1 MAKRKRKKPGLNVDP
16 KRQAHNSLRGYLY
29 QIWHSVNAWLD
40 LNEDEILYLEGAEDF
55 DTVSDDTATAVQVKD
70 TQRPITLKS
79 QEVNDAINHYWELRM
94 SNLDRNVKFRF
105 LTRSKIGVEQ
115 RDPFGKKQPGLQV
128 WSRCS
133 GDQAV
138 TTKISE
144 FLQTAGEISEEV
156 KDFLKQAEPEQIYEQ
171 LIEPITWE
179 TDSKE
184 ASFVEKSIS
193 DKLIYHGDRHSISPS
208 DATKVVDH
216 LLKEA
221 LTVATQMENRELT
234 KVRFLEIFEEQTTQR
249 VPNEYLRHL
258 QLLATQTK
266 VLDTA
271 SAEFLGGPSDILIQ
285 SHSPILNTVPPLYT
299 DFAPRTELLTSIQAK
314 LQFEGMAVIHGGAG
328 RGKTTLAKLT
338 VKDASDSWLWLNCTI
353 REPSLVE
360 RESSVIDNLLK
371 QLAIQISNQSSP
383 VNIVLDDLNL
393 QPQVLQGYKETLGVV
408 VYRVLERGA
417 KLLITSQYKPPNSL
431 IRQLDV
437 PPSIV
442 VHVPDFTLAEIEQFA
457 KQLGC
462 PPDDV
467 TTWASSVQLH
477 TLGHPSLVR
486 VLLDRLREPGWR
498 KPNTIEDIVEPPKE
512 VGEERGAARQLLM
525 ALPDDQREFLYRL
538 SLMPAGFR
546 RDYALN
552 IAEIPESIPYAGDV
566 LSQLVGPWIDR
577 FNECYYTISPLLI
590 NAAKDVWSE
599 SKIKSLHAQI
609 ANAILQ
615 TRNLTQMEAQAVLF
629 HSMAGQNEIGF
640 IAVIQALISASGD
653 NRKELCR
660 EFSWLIHVKPDI
672 PEKSFPGDTF
682 IKHLFR
688 SLQYRIAVEVE
699 PERAPKILEIW
710 DEETKPYEP
719 HQLYLL
725 NRLMLATEAL
735 RYYQVPL
742 SAQQLVGY
750 FKEIIDI
757 TDNDNEVQKI
767 YYRNYMAQFE
777 EQETGTSNYF
787 SILFS
792 FIYRAPRPIDLPFF
806 SELIDALDELPQKI
820 RALLLADFKD
830 DSIDSRLLIDG
841 VWWAEANLE
850 NPDWKAC
857 LQVFDIVIDKALAWG
872 YPHLAAASA
881 RGKAVIHDEYLHN
894 PDAAHEALQDFI
906 AKVGVFPSIEEEQ
919 AFVYLHQ
926 KLYKEALNIYERVLS
941 TWNPPSEQVN
951 LGPLEEYRR
960 AAICAAQLNDW
971 EKAAIFLKDG
981 AKKIQK
987 IEDTERYIS
996 LYADAGFAQF
1006 KAGNMLES
1014 IKLLHLALK
1023 EFEKIPQDNTN
1034 LKYFTLKQRLAH
1046 TIRWMAEQN
1055 RENNPSELVE
1065 PLVGMCSNPEPNE
1078 DFLSLPD
1085 VPTGH
1090 AWFYLAQVEYRFGH
1104 GITVLNRALQ
1114 ALDCDANPAFSFFLS
1129 FFQTKH
1135 DFRNQTFDNLPHRIN
1150 QLASAAEST
1159 HKQYQLGK
1167 RTETEGIDSST
1178 LAALANFAS
1187 VENIISILG
1196 AALLVRLRE
1205 SRDIH
1210 DILATWRGNSLGL
1223 PIKENM
1229 IEALNRIELML
1240 FEDDDKVLTVM
1251 RTQELEGKKW
1261 FVAALMVIHDIE
1273 SSPEDL
1279 FHAHVLI
1286 TTSLIGSLWKDFVVL
1301 DLAELLSTQWLE
1313 KIKFQMMLK
1322 MPMTTVPDIERACK
1336 SSGTGKKKIGQI
1348 LLAVYQAVSL
1358 GVSSEILQQFR
1369 SWIQSIPEQKQ
1380 EPKTGQNPIAQRIIK
1395 AMEKPPHLTNEDVE
1409 ALRQSIEEGK
1419 MPVKFDSPLEP
1430 DEPEKP

>member
-1 MAKRKRKKPGLNVDP
+1 MAKRKRGKPGLKADR

-29 QIWHSVNAWLD
+29 QIWHSVNAWLE
-40 LNEDEILYLEGAEDF
+40 LAEDEILYLEGAEDF
-55 DTVSDDTATAVQVKD
+55 DKVSDDTITTVQVKD
-70 TQRPITLKS
+70 TRHKITLRS
-79 QEVNDAINHYWELRM
+79 QEVNDAINNYWHLQT
-94 SNLDRNVKFRF
+94 NDRNRSVKFRF
-105 LTRSKIGVEQ
+105 LTRSEIGVEQ
-115 RDPFGKKQPGLQV
+115 GNPFGTDNPGLQV

-133 GDQAV
+133 GDEESIK
-138 TTKISE
+138 KISD
-144 FLQTAGEISEEV
+144 FLQTEGKISGEV
-156 KDFLKQAEPEQIYEQ
+156 DDFLKQSEPQAIYEQ
-171 LIEPITWE
+171 LIEPISWE
-179 TDSKE
+179 TGSKP
-184 ASFVEKSIS
+184 ASFVEESIS
-193 DKLIYHGDRHSISPS
+193 DKLVLHGNQLGILPS
-208 DATKVVDH
+208 EAKKILGP

-221 LTVATQMENRELT
+221 LTVATQSENRVLT
-234 KVRFLEIFEEQTTQR
+234 KVRFLVIFEEQTTQR

-266 VLDTA
+266 VFDTA
-271 SAEFLGGPSDILIQ
+271 SGEFLGASSDISIQ

-299 DFAPRTELLTSIQAK
+299 DFAPRTELLASIQAQ

-353 REPSLVE
+353 RESSLVE

-371 QLAIQISNQSSP
+371 QLAIQISNLSSP

-393 QPQVLQGYKETLGVV
+393 QPQVLQGYKETLSVV

-437 PPSIV
+437 SPSIV
-442 VHVPDFTLAEIEQFA
+442 VHVPDFTLTEIEQFA

-462 PPDDV
+462 PRDDV

-486 VLLDRLREPGWR
+486 VLLDRLRETSWR
-498 KPNTIEDIVEPPKE
+498 KPNTIEDIVKPPKE
-512 VGEERGAARQLLM
+512 VGEERGESRQLLM
-525 ALPDDQREFLYRL
+525 ALPDDQKEFLYRL

-599 SKIKSLHAQI
+599 SKIKNLHAQI
-609 ANAILQ
+609 ANAIVQ
-615 TRNLTQMEAQAVLF
+615 TRNVTQMEAQAVLF
-629 HSMAGQNEIGF
+629 HSMVGQNENGF
-640 IAVIQALISASGD
+640 IAVIQALMTAPED
-653 NRKELCR
+653 NWKELSQ

-699 PERAPKILEIW
+699 PESAPKILEIW
-710 DEETKPYEP
+710 DKETTPHEP
-719 HQLYLL
+719 LQSYLL

-735 RYYQVPL
+735 RFYQVLLP
-742 SAQQLVGY
+742 AKQMIGY
-750 FKEIIDI
+750 LKEIIDI
-757 TDNDNEVQKI
+757 TDNNEAVQEM
-767 YYRNYMAQFE
+767 YYGGFMGQLE
-777 EQETGTSNYF
+777 EHETDTANYF
-787 SILFS
+787 SFLFS
-792 FIYRAPRPIDLPFF
+792 FVVARRPIYAPFLND
-806 SELIDALDELPQKI
+806 LIDALDELPPKT
-820 RALLLADFKD
+820 RTLLLADFED
-830 DSIDSRLLIDG
+830 DTLDSRLLIDG
-841 VWWAEANLE
+841 VWWSEANLE
-850 NPDWKAC
+850 NPDWKRC
-857 LQVFDIVIDKALAWG
+857 LQVFEKVIGKAIAWG

-881 RGKAVIHDEYLHN
+881 RGKAVIHDEYLDN
-894 PDAAHEALQDFI
+894 PDAAHETLQDFI
-906 AKVGVFPSIEEEQ
+906 AKVGVFPSIKEEQ

-926 KLYKEALNIYERVLS
+926 KLYKEALSIYERILS
-941 TWNPPSEQVN
+941 TWNPPSEQLN
-951 LGPLEEYRR
+951 LGPLEQYRR

-971 EKAAIFLKDG
+971 EKAATFFEDG
-981 AKKIQK
+981 ARRTQK

-1135 DFRNQTFDNLPHRIN
+1135 DFRNQTFDYLPHRIN

-1223 PIKENM
+1223 PIRENM

-1301 DLAELLSTQWLE
+1301 DLAELLSAQWLE

-1358 GVSSEILQQFR
+1358 GVSSEILQLFR